1 MKSFSQYL
9 AEADFTKNPAVSPE
23 YLKSLSQRGD
33 QMVKDITAKHG
44 AQMGSLKQI
53 IDEVRFMQKGKERQ
67 LEKLAND
74 IILDKYG
81 YILGNTEL
89 DIRIPNVTDN
99 EMGKEMK
106 ATKMKKPEP
115 EEAPKLKIIGNETRI
130 NAIHKRKILN
140 TIAQGEA
147 INSKRMLAG
156 PMAEDGLTK
165 LFGEADAK
173 LMISSLLLI
182 TDICNARDWN
192 IPEEIAAK
200 MMETD
205 SALSGTSTIKW
216 DKQKPIE
223 KPKDWSPE
231 DDAESEEDGGET
243 DQAKKLVILGLDLAM
258 LFHEAVKAIIGLINQ
273 GGLAHLTEDDVRAV
287 FMNTDTVRDEAQDLK
302 RGALTA
308 ADLRE
313 FLNTFDEINKMQ
325 NGREYVW
332 GKMIDATVIPDKEF
346 LALMKDIWNSAP
358 IYNTEI
364 KYSDSDIESAKPAM
378 ARAQQVITKLI
389 VLIQKELSDWK
400 ESNRENYQDADYT
413 EPADMDNR
421 SSSNT
426 EIDLD
431 KPLTNSEIQDKID
444 LEFDKIN
451 RAASRGEAKDFTE
464 VDRLTKLLK

>member
-44 AQMGSLKQI
+44 AQMGSLMRAVN
-53 IDEVRFMQKGKERQ
+53 EVRRIQNGKERE
-67 LEKLAND
+67 LEKLATD
-74 IILDKYG
+74 IIIDEYG
-81 YILGNTEL
+81 SILGDTKL
-89 DIRIPNVTDN
+89 DIRIPEPK

-106 ATKMKKPEP
+106 DTKLKKPEP

-192 IPEEIAAK
+192 IPEEVAAK

-205 SALSGTSTIKW
+205 SALSGSSTIKW
-216 DKQKPIE
+216 DKPKPIE
-223 KPKDWSPE
+223 KPEDWSPG
-231 DDAESEEDGGET
+231 DDVESEQDGGEP
-243 DQAKKLVILGLDLAM
+243 DQATLVILGLDLAM

-273 GGLAHLTEDDVRAV
+273 GGLAHLSEDDVRAV
-287 FMNTDTVRDEAQDLK
+287 FMNTDTTRDEAQDLK

-308 ADLRE
+308 ADLRD
-313 FLNTFDEINKMQ
+313 FLNTFNQITEMQ

-346 LALMKDIWNSAP
+346 LVLMKDIWNSAP
-358 IYNTEI
+358 LYKTEI
-364 KYSDSDIESAKPAM
+364 KYSDSDTESAKPAM

-389 VLIQKELSDWK
+389 ALIQKELSDWE
-400 ESNRENYQDADYT
+400 ESNRENYQDSDYN
-413 EPADMDNR
+413 EPSDMDNNLP
-421 SSSNT
+421 SNT

-431 KPLTNSEIQDKID
+431 KPLTNREIQDKID
-444 LEFDKIN
+444 LALD
-451 RAASRGEAKDFTE
+451 AGDFTE
-464 VDRLTKLLK
+464 VDRLAKLLK

>member
-44 AQMGSLKQI
+44 AQMGSLMRAVN
-53 IDEVRFMQKGKERQ
+53 EVRRIQNGKERE
-67 LEKLAND
+67 LEKLATD
-74 IILDKYG
+74 IILDEYG
-81 YILGNTEL
+81 SILGDTKL
-89 DIRIPNVTDN
+89 DIRIPEPK

-106 ATKMKKPEP
+106 ATKMKMPEP

-156 PMAEDGLTK
+156 PMATDGLTE

-173 LMISSLLLI
+173 QMISSLLLI

-192 IPEEIAAK
+192 IPEEVAAR

-205 SALSGTSTIKW
+205 SALSGSSTIKW
-216 DKQKPIE
+216 DKPKPIE
-223 KPKDWSPE
+223 KPEDWSP
-231 DDAESEEDGGET
+231 DDDKESEEDGEET
-243 DQAKKLVILGLDLAM
+243 DQATLVILGLDLAM

-273 GGLAHLTEDDVRAV
+273 GGLAHLSEDDVRAV

-308 ADLRE
+308 ADLRD
-313 FLNTFDEINKMQ
+313 FLNTFNQITEMQ

-332 GKMIDATVIPDKEF
+332 GKMIDATVIPDKDF
-346 LALMKDIWNSAP
+346 LVLMKDIFNSAP
-358 IYNTEI
+358 LYKTEI
-364 KYSDSDIESAKPAM
+364 KYSDADTESAKPAM
-378 ARAQQVITKLI
+378 ARAQQVITRLI
-389 VLIQKELSDWK
+389 ALIQKELSDWE
-400 ESNRENYQDADYT
+400 ESNKENYQDSDYN
-413 EPADMDNR
+413 EPADMGNN
-421 SSSNT
+421 SPSNT
-426 EIDLD
+426 EINLD
-431 KPLTNSEIQDKID
+431 KPLTTREIQDKID
-444 LEFDKIN
+444 LALD
-451 RAASRGEAKDFTE
+451 AGDFTE
-464 VDRLTKLLK
+464 VDRLAKLLK

>member
-44 AQMGSLKQI
+44 AQMGSLMRAVN
-53 IDEVRFMQKGKERQ
+53 EVRRIQNGKERE
-67 LEKLAND
+67 LEKLATD
-74 IILDKYG
+74 IILDEYG
-81 YILGNTEL
+81 SILGDTKL
-89 DIRIPNVTDN
+89 DIRIPEPK

-106 ATKMKKPEP
+106 DTKLKKPEP

-192 IPEEIAAK
+192 IPEEVAAN

-205 SALSGTSTIKW
+205 SALSGSSTIKW
-216 DKQKPIE
+216 DKPKPIE
-223 KPKDWSPE
+223 KPEDWSPG
-231 DDAESEEDGGET
+231 DDVESEQDGGEP
-243 DQAKKLVILGLDLAM
+243 DQATLVILGLDLAM

-273 GGLAHLTEDDVRAV
+273 GGLAHLSEDDVRAV
-287 FMNTDTVRDEAQDLK
+287 FMNTDTTRDEAQDLK

-308 ADLRE
+308 ADLRD
-313 FLNTFDEINKMQ
+313 FLNTFNQITEMQ

-346 LALMKDIWNSAP
+346 LVLMKDIWNSAP
-358 IYNTEI
+358 LYKTEI
-364 KYSDSDIESAKPAM
+364 KYSDSDTESAKPAM

-389 VLIQKELSDWK
+389 ALIQKELSDWE
-400 ESNRENYQDADYT
+400 ESNRENYQDSDYN
-413 EPADMDNR
+413 EPSDMDNNLP
-421 SSSNT
+421 SNT

-431 KPLTNSEIQDKID
+431 KPLTNREIQDKID
-444 LEFDKIN
+444 LALD
-451 RAASRGEAKDFTE
+451 AGDFTE
-464 VDRLTKLLK
+464 VDRLAKLLK

>member
-44 AQMGSLKQI
+44 AQMGSLMRAVN
-53 IDEVRFMQKGKERQ
+53 EVRRIQNGKERE
-67 LEKLAND
+67 LEKLATD
-74 IILDKYG
+74 IIIDEYG
-81 YILGNTEL
+81 YILGNTKL
-89 DIRIPNVTDN
+89 DIRIPDPT

-156 PMAEDGLTK
+156 PMATDGLVK
-165 LFGEADAK
+165 LFGEADANQ
-173 LMISSLLLI
+173 MISSLLLI

-192 IPEEIAAK
+192 IPEEVAAR

-205 SALSGTSTIKW
+205 SALSGSSTIKW
-216 DKQKPIE
+216 DKPKPIE
-223 KPKDWSPE
+223 KPEDWSP
-231 DDAESEEDGGET
+231 DDDKESEEDGEET
-243 DQAKKLVILGLDLAM
+243 DQATLVILGLDLAM

-273 GGLAHLTEDDVRAV
+273 GGLAHLSEDDVRAV

-308 ADLRE
+308 ADLRD
-313 FLNTFDEINKMQ
+313 FLNTFNQITEMQ

-332 GKMIDATVIPDKEF
+332 GKMIDATVIPDKDF
-346 LALMKDIWNSAP
+346 LVLMKDIWNSSP
-358 IYNTEI
+358 LYKTEI
-364 KYSDSDIESAKPAM
+364 KYSDADTASAKPAM

-389 VLIQKELSDWK
+389 ALIQKELSDWE
-400 ESNRENYQDADYT
+400 ESNKENYQEADYN
-413 EPADMDNR
+413 EPADMDNN
-421 SSSNT
+421 SPSNT
-426 EIDLD
+426 EINLD
-431 KPLTNSEIQDKID
+431 KPLTTREIQDKID
-444 LEFDKIN
+444 LALD
-451 RAASRGEAKDFTE
+451 AGDFTE
-464 VDRLTKLLK
+464 VDRLAKLLK

>member
-44 AQMGSLKQI
+44 AQMGSLMRAVN
-53 IDEVRFMQKGKERQ
+53 EVRRIQNGKERE
-67 LEKLAND
+67 LEKLATD
-74 IILDKYG
+74 IIVDEYG
-81 YILGNTEL
+81 SILGDTKL
-89 DIRIPNVTDN
+89 DIRIPEPK

-106 ATKMKKPEP
+106 DTKLKKPEP

-192 IPEEIAAK
+192 IPEEVAAK

-205 SALSGTSTIKW
+205 SALSGSSTIKW
-216 DKQKPIE
+216 DKPKPIE
-223 KPKDWSPE
+223 KPEDWSPG
-231 DDAESEEDGGET
+231 DDVESEQDGGEP
-243 DQAKKLVILGLDLAM
+243 DQATLVILGLDLAM

-273 GGLAHLTEDDVRAV
+273 GGLAHLSEDDVRAV
-287 FMNTDTVRDEAQDLK
+287 FMNTDTTRDEAQDLK

-308 ADLRE
+308 ADLRD
-313 FLNTFDEINKMQ
+313 FLNTFNQITEMQ

-346 LALMKDIWNSAP
+346 LVLMKDIFNSAP
-358 IYNTEI
+358 LYKTEI
-364 KYSDSDIESAKPAM
+364 KYSDADTESAKPAM

-389 VLIQKELSDWK
+389 ALIQKELSDWE
-400 ESNRENYQDADYT
+400 ESNSENYQDSDYN
-413 EPADMDNR
+413 EPSDMDNNFP
-421 SSSNT
+421 SNT

-431 KPLTNSEIQDKID
+431 KPLTDREIQDKID
-444 LEFDKIN
+444 LALD
-451 RAASRGEAKDFTE
+451 AGDFTE
-464 VDRLTKLLK
+464 VDRLAKLLK

>member
-44 AQMGSLKQI
+44 AQMGSLMRAVN
-53 IDEVRFMQKGKERQ
+53 EVRRIQNGKERE
-67 LEKLAND
+67 LEKLATD
-74 IILDKYG
+74 IIIDEYG
-81 YILGNTEL
+81 SILGDTKL
-89 DIRIPNVTDN
+89 DIRIPEPK

-106 ATKMKKPEP
+106 ATKMKMPELG
-115 EEAPKLKIIGNETRI
+115 EAPKLKIIGNETRI

-156 PMAEDGLTK
+156 PMATDGLTE
-165 LFGEADAK
+165 LFGEADANQ
-173 LMISSLLLI
+173 MISSLLLI

-192 IPEEIAAK
+192 IPEEVAAR

-205 SALSGTSTIKW
+205 SALSGSSTIKW
-216 DKQKPIE
+216 DKPKPIE
-223 KPKDWSPE
+223 KPEDWSP
-231 DDAESEEDGGET
+231 DDDKESEEDGEET
-243 DQAKKLVILGLDLAM
+243 DQATLIILGLDLAM

-273 GGLAHLTEDDVRAV
+273 GGLAHLSEDDVRAV

-308 ADLRE
+308 ADLRD
-313 FLNTFDEINKMQ
+313 FLNTFNQITKIQ

-332 GKMIDATVIPDKEF
+332 GKMIDATVIPDKDF
-346 LALMKDIWNSAP
+346 LVLMKDIFNSAP
-358 IYNTEI
+358 LYKTEI
-364 KYSDSDIESAKPAM
+364 KYSDADTESAKPAM

-389 VLIQKELSDWK
+389 ALIQKELSDWE
-400 ESNRENYQDADYT
+400 ESNRENYQEADYN
-413 EPADMDNR
+413 EPADMGNN
-421 SSSNT
+421 SPSNT
-426 EIDLD
+426 EINLD
-431 KPLTNSEIQDKID
+431 KPLTTREIQAKID
-444 LEFDKIN
+444 LALD
-451 RAASRGEAKDFTE
+451 AGDFTE
-464 VDRLTKLLK
+464 VDRLAKLLK

>member
-44 AQMGSLKQI
+44 AQMGSLMRAVN
-53 IDEVRFMQKGKERQ
+53 EVRRIQNGKERE
-67 LEKLAND
+67 LEKLATD
-74 IILDKYG
+74 IIIDEYG
-81 YILGNTEL
+81 SILGDTKL
-89 DIRIPNVTDN
+89 DIRIPEPK

-106 ATKMKKPEP
+106 ATKMKMPELG
-115 EEAPKLKIIGNETRI
+115 EAPKLKIIGNETRI

-156 PMAEDGLTK
+156 PMATDGLTE
-165 LFGEADAK
+165 LFGEADANQ
-173 LMISSLLLI
+173 MISSLLLI

-192 IPEEIAAK
+192 IPEEVAAR

-205 SALSGTSTIKW
+205 SALSGSSTIKW
-216 DKQKPIE
+216 DKPKPIE
-223 KPKDWSPE
+223 KPEDWSP
-231 DDAESEEDGGET
+231 DDDKESEEDGEET
-243 DQAKKLVILGLDLAM
+243 DQATLIILGLDLAM

-273 GGLAHLTEDDVRAV
+273 GGLAHLSEDDVRAV

-308 ADLRE
+308 ADLRD
-313 FLNTFDEINKMQ
+313 FLNTFNQITKMQ

-332 GKMIDATVIPDKEF
+332 GKMIDATVIPDKDF
-346 LALMKDIWNSAP
+346 LVLMKDIFNSAP
-358 IYNTEI
+358 LYKTEI
-364 KYSDSDIESAKPAM
+364 KYSDADTESAKPAM

-389 VLIQKELSDWK
+389 ALIQKELSDWE
-400 ESNRENYQDADYT
+400 ESNRENYQEADYN
-413 EPADMDNR
+413 EPADMGNN
-421 SSSNT
+421 SPSNT
-426 EIDLD
+426 EINLD
-431 KPLTNSEIQDKID
+431 KPLTTREIQAKID
-444 LEFDKIN
+444 LALD
-451 RAASRGEAKDFTE
+451 AGDFTE
-464 VDRLTKLLK
+464 VDRLAKLLK

>member
-44 AQMGSLKQI
+44 AQMGSLMRAVN
-53 IDEVRFMQKGKERQ
+53 EVRRIQNGKERE
-67 LEKLAND
+67 LEKLATD
-74 IILDKYG
+74 IILDEYG
-81 YILGNTEL
+81 SILGDTKL
-89 DIRIPNVTDN
+89 DIRIPEPK

-106 ATKMKKPEP
+106 DTKLKKPEP

-130 NAIHKRKILN
+130 NAIHKRKIQN

-205 SALSGTSTIKW
+205 SALSGSSTIKW
-216 DKQKPIE
+216 DKPKPID
-223 KPKDWSPE
+223 KPEDWSPG
-231 DDAESEEDGGET
+231 DDVESEQDGGEP
-243 DQAKKLVILGLDLAM
+243 DQATLVILGLDLAM

-273 GGLAHLTEDDVRAV
+273 GGLAHLSEDDVRAV
-287 FMNTDTVRDEAQDLK
+287 LMNTDTTRDEAQDLK

-308 ADLRE
+308 ADLRD
-313 FLNTFDEINKMQ
+313 FLNTFNQITEMQ

-346 LALMKDIWNSAP
+346 LALMKDIFNSAP
-358 IYNTEI
+358 LYKTEI

-389 VLIQKELSDWK
+389 ALIQKELSDWK
-400 ESNRENYQDADYT
+400 ESNRENYQGSDYT

-421 SSSNT
+421 SPSNT

>member
-44 AQMGSLKQI
+44 AQMGSLMRAVN
-53 IDEVRFMQKGKERQ
+53 EVRRIQNGKERE
-67 LEKLAND
+67 LEKLATD
-74 IILDKYG
+74 IITDEYG
-81 YILGNTEL
+81 SILGDTKL
-89 DIRIPNVTDN
+89 DIRIPEPK

-106 ATKMKKPEP
+106 ATKLKKPEP

-156 PMAEDGLTK
+156 SMAKDGLTE
-165 LFGEADAK
+165 LFGEANAK
-173 LMISSLLLI
+173 LMISNLLLI
-182 TDICNARDWN
+182 TDFFNARDWN

-216 DKQKPIE
+216 DKPKPIE
-223 KPKDWSPE
+223 KPEDWSPG

-243 DQAKKLVILGLDLAM
+243 DQATLVILGLDLAM

-273 GGLAHLTEDDVRAV
+273 GGLAHLSEDDVRAV

-364 KYSDSDIESAKPAM
+364 KYSDSDSESAKPAM

-389 VLIQKELSDWK
+389 ALIQKELSDWE
-400 ESNRENYQDADYT
+400 ESNRENYQGSDYT

>member
-44 AQMGSLKQI
+44 AQMGSLMRAVN
-53 IDEVRFMQKGKERQ
+53 EVRRIQNGKERE
-67 LEKLAND
+67 LEKLATD
-74 IILDKYG
+74 IIIDEYG
-81 YILGNTEL
+81 YILGNTKL
-89 DIRIPNVTDN
+89 DIRIPEPT

-106 ATKMKKPEP
+106 ATKMKKPKP
-115 EEAPKLKIIGNETRI
+115 EEAPNLKIIGNETRI

-156 PMAEDGLTK
+156 PMATDGLTE
-165 LFGEADAK
+165 LFGEADANQ
-173 LMISSLLLI
+173 MISSLLLI

-192 IPEEIAAK
+192 IPEEVAAR

-205 SALSGTSTIKW
+205 SALSGSSTIKW
-216 DKQKPIE
+216 DKPKPIE
-223 KPKDWSPE
+223 KPEDWSP
-231 DDAESEEDGGET
+231 DDDKESEEDGEET
-243 DQAKKLVILGLDLAM
+243 DQATLVILGLDLAM

-273 GGLAHLTEDDVRAV
+273 GGLAHLSEDDVRAV

-308 ADLRE
+308 ADLRD
-313 FLNTFDEINKMQ
+313 FLNTFNEITEMQ

-332 GKMIDATVIPDKEF
+332 GKMIDATVIPDKDF
-346 LALMKDIWNSAP
+346 LVLMKDIFNSAP
-358 IYNTEI
+358 LYKTEI
-364 KYSDSDIESAKPAM
+364 KYSDADTASAKPAM

-389 VLIQKELSDWK
+389 ALIQKELSDWE
-400 ESNRENYQDADYT
+400 ESNKENYQEADYN
-413 EPADMDNR
+413 EPADMGNN
-421 SSSNT
+421 SPSNT
-426 EIDLD
+426 EINLD
-431 KPLTNSEIQDKID
+431 KPLTTREIQDKID
-444 LEFDKIN
+444 LALD
-451 RAASRGEAKDFTE
+451 AGDFTE
-464 VDRLTKLLK
+464 VDRLAKLLK

>member
-44 AQMGSLKQI
+44 AQMGSLMRAVN
-53 IDEVRFMQKGKERQ
+53 EVRRIQNGKERE
-67 LEKLAND
+67 LEKLATD
-74 IILDKYG
+74 IIIDQYG
-81 YILGNTEL
+81 SILGDTKL
-89 DIRIPNVTDN
+89 DIRIPEPK

-106 ATKMKKPEP
+106 DTKLKKPEP

-165 LFGEADAK
+165 LLGEADAK

-192 IPEEIAAK
+192 IPEEIAAQ

-205 SALSGTSTIKW
+205 SALSGSSTIKW
-216 DKQKPIE
+216 DKPKPID
-223 KPKDWSPE
+223 KPEDWSPG
-231 DDAESEEDGGET
+231 DDVESEQDGGEP
-243 DQAKKLVILGLDLAM
+243 DQATLVILGLDLAM

-273 GGLAHLTEDDVRAV
+273 GGLAHLSEDDVRAV
-287 FMNTDTVRDEAQDLK
+287 LMNTDTTRDEAQDLK

-308 ADLRE
+308 ADLRD
-313 FLNTFDEINKMQ
+313 FLNTFNQITEMQ

-346 LALMKDIWNSAP
+346 LVLMKDIFNSAP
-358 IYNTEI
+358 LYKTEI
-364 KYSDSDIESAKPAM
+364 KYSDSDTESAKPAM

-389 VLIQKELSDWK
+389 TLIQKELSDWE
-400 ESNRENYQDADYT
+400 ESNRENYQDADYN
-413 EPADMDNR
+413 EPADMDNN
-421 SSSNT
+421 SPSNT

>member
-44 AQMGSLKQI
+44 AQMGSLMRAVN
-53 IDEVRFMQKGKERQ
+53 EVRRIQNGKERE
-67 LEKLAND
+67 LEKLATD
-74 IILDKYG
+74 IIIDEYG
-81 YILGNTEL
+81 YILGNTKL
-89 DIRIPNVTDN
+89 DIRIPEPK

-106 ATKMKKPEP
+106 ATKMKMPEP

-156 PMAEDGLTK
+156 PMATDGLTE
-165 LFGEADAK
+165 LFGEADANQ
-173 LMISSLLLI
+173 MISSLLLI

-192 IPEEIAAK
+192 IPEEVAAR

-205 SALSGTSTIKW
+205 SALSGSSTIKW
-216 DKQKPIE
+216 DKPKPIE
-223 KPKDWSPE
+223 KPEDWSP
-231 DDAESEEDGGET
+231 DDDKESEEDGEET
-243 DQAKKLVILGLDLAM
+243 DQATLVILGLDLAM

-273 GGLAHLTEDDVRAV
+273 GGLAHLSEDDVRAV

-308 ADLRE
+308 ADLRD
-313 FLNTFDEINKMQ
+313 FLNTFNEITEMQ

-332 GKMIDATVIPDKEF
+332 GKMIDATVITDKDF
-346 LALMKDIWNSAP
+346 LVLMKDIFNSAP
-358 IYNTEI
+358 LYKTEI
-364 KYSDSDIESAKPAM
+364 KYSDADTESAKPAM
-378 ARAQQVITKLI
+378 ARAQQVITRLI
-389 VLIQKELSDWK
+389 ALIQKELSDWE
-400 ESNRENYQDADYT
+400 ESNKENYQEADYN
-413 EPADMDNR
+413 EPADMGNN
-421 SSSNT
+421 SPSNT
-426 EIDLD
+426 EINLD
-431 KPLTNSEIQDKID
+431 KPLTTREIQDKID
-444 LEFDKIN
+444 LALD
-451 RAASRGEAKDFTE
+451 AGDFTE
-464 VDRLTKLLK
+464 VDRLAKLLK

>member
-44 AQMGSLKQI
+44 AQMGSLMRAVN
-53 IDEVRFMQKGKERQ
+53 EVRRIQNGKERE
-67 LEKLAND
+67 LEKLATD
-74 IILDKYG
+74 IILDEYG
-81 YILGNTEL
+81 SILGDTKL
-89 DIRIPNVTDN
+89 DIRIPEPK

-106 ATKMKKPEP
+106 ATKMKMPEP

-156 PMAEDGLTK
+156 PMATDGLTE

-173 LMISSLLLI
+173 QMISSLLLI

-192 IPEEIAAK
+192 IPEEVAAR

-205 SALSGTSTIKW
+205 SALSGSSTIKW
-216 DKQKPIE
+216 DKPKPIE
-223 KPKDWSPE
+223 KPEDWSP
-231 DDAESEEDGGET
+231 DDDKESEEDGEET
-243 DQAKKLVILGLDLAM
+243 DQATLVILGLDLAM

-273 GGLAHLTEDDVRAV
+273 GGLAHLSEDDVRAV

-308 ADLRE
+308 ADLRD
-313 FLNTFDEINKMQ
+313 FLNTFNEITEMQ

-332 GKMIDATVIPDKEF
+332 GKMIDATVIPDKDF
-346 LALMKDIWNSAP
+346 LVLMKDIFNSAP
-358 IYNTEI
+358 LYKTEI
-364 KYSDSDIESAKPAM
+364 KYSDADTASAKPAM
-378 ARAQQVITKLI
+378 ARAQQVITRLI
-389 VLIQKELSDWK
+389 ALIQKELSDWE
-400 ESNRENYQDADYT
+400 ESNGENYQEADYN
-413 EPADMDNR
+413 EPADMDNN
-421 SSSNT
+421 SPSNT
-426 EIDLD
+426 EINLD
-431 KPLTNSEIQDKID
+431 KPLTTREIQDKID
-444 LEFDKIN
+444 LALD
-451 RAASRGEAKDFTE
+451 AGDFTE
-464 VDRLTKLLK
+464 VDRLAKLLK

>member
-44 AQMGSLKQI
+44 AQMGSLMRAVN
-53 IDEVRFMQKGKERQ
+53 EVRRIQNGKERE
-67 LEKLAND
+67 LEKLATD
-74 IILDKYG
+74 IILDEYG
-81 YILGNTEL
+81 SILGDTKL
-89 DIRIPNVTDN
+89 DIRIPEPK

-106 ATKMKKPEP
+106 ATKMKMPEP
-115 EEAPKLKIIGNETRI
+115 EEAKLKIIGNETRI

-192 IPEEIAAK
+192 IPEEVAAR

-205 SALSGTSTIKW
+205 SSLSGSSTIKW
-216 DKQKPIE
+216 DKPKPIE
-223 KPKDWSPE
+223 KPEDWSP
-231 DDAESEEDGGET
+231 DNDKESEEDGEET
-243 DQAKKLVILGLDLAM
+243 DQATLVILGRDLAM

-273 GGLAHLTEDDVRAV
+273 GGLAHLSEDDVRAV

-308 ADLRE
+308 ADLRD
-313 FLNTFDEINKMQ
+313 FLNTFNQITEMQ

-346 LALMKDIWNSAP
+346 LALMKDIFNSAP
-358 IYNTEI
+358 LYKTEI
-364 KYSDSDIESAKPAM
+364 KYSDADTESAKPAM

-389 VLIQKELSDWK
+389 ALIQKELSDWE
-400 ESNRENYQDADYT
+400 ESNRENYQDSDYN
-413 EPADMDNR
+413 EPADMDNNFP
-421 SSSNT
+421 SNT

-431 KPLTNSEIQDKID
+431 KPLTNREIQDKID
-444 LEFDKIN
+444 LALD
-451 RAASRGEAKDFTE
+451 AGDFTE
-464 VDRLTKLLK
+464 VDRLAKLLK

>member
-44 AQMGSLKQI
+44 AQMGSLMRAVN
-53 IDEVRFMQKGKERQ
+53 EVRRIQNGKERE
-67 LEKLAND
+67 LEKLATD
-74 IILDKYG
+74 IILDEYG
-81 YILGNTEL
+81 YILGNTKL
-89 DIRIPNVTDN
+89 DIRIPEPK

-106 ATKMKKPEP
+106 DTKLKKPEP

-192 IPEEIAAK
+192 IPEEIAAQ

-205 SALSGTSTIKW
+205 SALSGSSTIKW
-216 DKQKPIE
+216 DKPKPIE
-223 KPKDWSPE
+223 KPEDWSP
-231 DDAESEEDGGET
+231 DDDKESEEDGEET
-243 DQAKKLVILGLDLAM
+243 NQATLVILGLDLAM

-273 GGLAHLTEDDVRAV
+273 GGLAHLSEDDIRAV
-287 FMNTDTVRDEAQDLK
+287 LMNTDTVRDEAQDLK

-364 KYSDSDIESAKPAM
+364 KYSDSDTESAKPAM

-389 VLIQKELSDWK
+389 ALIQKELSDWE

>member
-44 AQMGSLKQI
+44 AQMGSLMRAVN
-53 IDEVRFMQKGKERQ
+53 EVRRIQNGKERE
-67 LEKLAND
+67 LEKLATD
-74 IILDKYG
+74 IILDEYG
-81 YILGNTEL
+81 SILGDTKL
-89 DIRIPNVTDN
+89 DIRIPEPK

-106 ATKMKKPEP
+106 ATKMKMPEP

-156 PMAEDGLTK
+156 PMATDGLTE

-173 LMISSLLLI
+173 QMISSLLLI

-192 IPEEIAAK
+192 IPEEVAAR

-205 SALSGTSTIKW
+205 SALSGSSTIKW
-216 DKQKPIE
+216 DKPKPIE
-223 KPKDWSPE
+223 KPEDWSP
-231 DDAESEEDGGET
+231 DDDKESEEDGEET
-243 DQAKKLVILGLDLAM
+243 DQATLVILGLDLAM

-273 GGLAHLTEDDVRAV
+273 GGLAHLSEDDVRAV

-308 ADLRE
+308 ADLRD
-313 FLNTFDEINKMQ
+313 FLNTFNQITEMQ

-332 GKMIDATVIPDKEF
+332 GKMIDATVIPDKDF
-346 LALMKDIWNSAP
+346 LVLMKDIFNSAP
-358 IYNTEI
+358 LYKTEI
-364 KYSDSDIESAKPAM
+364 KYSDADTASAKPAM

-389 VLIQKELSDWK
+389 ALIQKELSDWE
-400 ESNRENYQDADYT
+400 ESNKENYQEADYN
-413 EPADMDNR
+413 EPADMGNN
-421 SSSNT
+421 SPSNT
-426 EIDLD
+426 EINLD
-431 KPLTNSEIQDKID
+431 KPLTTREIQDKID
-444 LEFDKIN
+444 LALD
-451 RAASRGEAKDFTE
+451 AGDFTE
-464 VDRLTKLLK
+464 VDRLAKLLK

>member
-44 AQMGSLKQI
+44 AQMGSLMRAVN
-53 IDEVRFMQKGKERQ
+53 EVRRIQNGKERE
-67 LEKLAND
+67 LEKLATD
-74 IILDKYG
+74 IIIDEYG
-81 YILGNTEL
+81 YILGNTKL
-89 DIRIPNVTDN
+89 DIRIPEPT

-156 PMAEDGLTK
+156 PMATDGLTE
-165 LFGEADAK
+165 LFGEADANQ
-173 LMISSLLLI
+173 MISSLLLI

-192 IPEEIAAK
+192 IPEEVAAR

-205 SALSGTSTIKW
+205 SALSGSSTIKW
-216 DKQKPIE
+216 DKPKPIE
-223 KPKDWSPE
+223 KPEDWSP
-231 DDAESEEDGGET
+231 DDDKESEEDEEET
-243 DQAKKLVILGLDLAM
+243 DQATLVILGLDLAM

-273 GGLAHLTEDDVRAV
+273 GGLAHLSEDDVRAV
-287 FMNTDTVRDEAQDLK
+287 LMNTDTVRDEAQDLK

-308 ADLRE
+308 ADLRD
-313 FLNTFDEINKMQ
+313 FLNTFNEITEMQ

-332 GKMIDATVIPDKEF
+332 GKMIDATVIPDKDF
-346 LALMKDIWNSAP
+346 LVLMKDIFNSAP
-358 IYNTEI
+358 LYKTEI
-364 KYSDSDIESAKPAM
+364 KYSDADTASAKPAM
-378 ARAQQVITKLI
+378 ARAQQVITRLI
-389 VLIQKELSDWK
+389 ALIQKELSDWE
-400 ESNRENYQDADYT
+400 ESNKENYQEADYN
-413 EPADMDNR
+413 EPADMGNN
-421 SSSNT
+421 SPSNT
-426 EIDLD
+426 EINLD
-431 KPLTNSEIQDKID
+431 KPLTTREIQDKID
-444 LEFDKIN
+444 LALD
-451 RAASRGEAKDFTE
+451 AGDFTE
-464 VDRLTKLLK
+464 VDRLAKLLK

>member
-44 AQMGSLKQI
+44 AQMGSLMRAVN
-53 IDEVRFMQKGKERQ
+53 EVRRIQNGKERE
-67 LEKLAND
+67 LEKLATD
-74 IILDKYG
+74 IIIDEYG
-81 YILGNTEL
+81 SILGDTKL
-89 DIRIPNVTDN
+89 DIRIPEPK

-106 ATKMKKPEP
+106 DTKLKKPEP

-192 IPEEIAAK
+192 IPEEIAAQ

-205 SALSGTSTIKW
+205 SALSGSSTIKW
-216 DKQKPIE
+216 DKPKPIE
-223 KPKDWSPE
+223 KPEDWSPE
-231 DDAESEEDGGET
+231 DDAESEEDGEET
-243 DQAKKLVILGLDLAM
+243 NQATLVILGLDLAM

-273 GGLAHLTEDDVRAV
+273 GGLAHLSEDDVRAV
-287 FMNTDTVRDEAQDLK
+287 FMNTDTTRDEAQDLK

-308 ADLRE
+308 ADLRD
-313 FLNTFDEINKMQ
+313 FLNTFNQITEMQ

-358 IYNTEI
+358 LYKTEI
-364 KYSDSDIESAKPAM
+364 KYSDSDTESAKPAM
-378 ARAQQVITKLI
+378 ARAQQVIAKLI
-389 VLIQKELSDWK
+389 ALIQKELSDWE
-400 ESNRENYQDADYT
+400 ESNRENYQDSDYT
-413 EPADMDNR
+413 EPADMDNNFP
-421 SSSNT
+421 SNT

-431 KPLTNSEIQDKID
+431 KPLTDREIQDKID
-444 LEFDKIN
+444 LALD
-451 RAASRGEAKDFTE
+451 AGDFTE
-464 VDRLTKLLK
+464 VDRLAKLLK

>member
-44 AQMGSLKQI
+44 AQMGSLMRAVN
-53 IDEVRFMQKGKERQ
+53 EVRRIQNGKERE
-67 LEKLAND
+67 LEKLATD
-74 IILDKYG
+74 IILDEYG
-81 YILGNTEL
+81 SILGDTKL
-89 DIRIPNVTDN
+89 DIRIPEPK

-106 ATKMKKPEP
+106 ATKLKKPEP

-205 SALSGTSTIKW
+205 SALSGSSTIKW
-216 DKQKPIE
+216 DKPKPIE
-223 KPKDWSPE
+223 KPEDWSPG
-231 DDAESEEDGGET
+231 DDVESEQDGGEP
-243 DQAKKLVILGLDLAM
+243 DQATLVILGLDLAM

-273 GGLAHLTEDDVRAV
+273 GGLAHLSEDDVRAV

-308 ADLRE
+308 ADLRD
-313 FLNTFDEINKMQ
+313 FLNTFNQITEMQ

-346 LALMKDIWNSAP
+346 LVLMKDIFNSAP
-358 IYNTEI
+358 LYKTEI
-364 KYSDSDIESAKPAM
+364 KYSEADTESAKPAM

-389 VLIQKELSDWK
+389 ALIQKELSDWE
-400 ESNRENYQDADYT
+400 ESNRENYQDADYN
-413 EPADMDNR
+413 EPADMDNN
-421 SSSNT
+421 SPSNT
-426 EIDLD
+426 EINLD
-431 KPLTNSEIQDKID
+431 KPLTTREIQDKID
-444 LEFDKIN
+444 LALD
-451 RAASRGEAKDFTE
+451 AGDFTE
-464 VDRLTKLLK
+464 VDRLAKLLK

>member
-1 MKSFSQYL
+1 
-9 AEADFTKNPAVSPE
+9 
-23 YLKSLSQRGD
+23 
-33 QMVKDITAKHG
+33 MVKDITAKHG
-44 AQMGSLKQI
+44 AQMGSLMRAVN
-53 IDEVRFMQKGKERQ
+53 EVRRIQNGKERE
-67 LEKLAND
+67 LEKLATD
-74 IILDKYG
+74 IIIDEYG
-81 YILGNTEL
+81 YILGNTKL
-89 DIRIPNVTDN
+89 DIRIPEPT

-106 ATKMKKPEP
+106 ATKMKIPEP

-156 PMAEDGLTK
+156 PMATDGLTE
-165 LFGEADAK
+165 LFGEADANQ
-173 LMISSLLLI
+173 MISSLLLI

-192 IPEEIAAK
+192 IPEEVAAR

-205 SALSGTSTIKW
+205 SALSGSSTIKW
-216 DKQKPIE
+216 DKPKPIE
-223 KPKDWSPE
+223 KPEDWSP
-231 DDAESEEDGGET
+231 DDDKESEEDGEET
-243 DQAKKLVILGLDLAM
+243 DQATLVILGLDLAM

-273 GGLAHLTEDDVRAV
+273 GGLAHLSEDDVRAV

-308 ADLRE
+308 ADLRD
-313 FLNTFDEINKMQ
+313 FLNTFNEITEMQ

-332 GKMIDATVIPDKEF
+332 GKMIDATIIPDKDF
-346 LALMKDIWNSAP
+346 LVLMKDIWNSSP
-358 IYNTEI
+358 LYKTEI
-364 KYSDSDIESAKPAM
+364 NYSDADTASAKPAM

-389 VLIQKELSDWK
+389 AIIKKELSDWE
-400 ESNRENYQDADYT
+400 ESNKENYQEANYT
-413 EPADMDNR
+413 EPASFN
-421 SSSNT
+421 NT

>member
-44 AQMGSLKQI
+44 AQMGSLMRAVN
-53 IDEVRFMQKGKERQ
+53 EVRRIQNGKERE

-74 IILDKYG
+74 IIIDEYG
-81 YILGNTEL
+81 YILGNTKL
-89 DIRIPNVTDN
+89 DIRIPEPK

-106 ATKMKKPEP
+106 ATKMKMPEP

-130 NAIHKRKILN
+130 NAIHKRKIQN

-156 PMAEDGLTK
+156 PMATDGLTE
-165 LFGEADAK
+165 LFGEADATI
-173 LMISSLLLI
+173 MISSLLLI

-192 IPEEIAAK
+192 IPEEVAAR

-216 DKQKPIE
+216 DKPKPIE
-223 KPKDWSPE
+223 KPKDWSP
-231 DDAESEEDGGET
+231 DDDKESEEDEEGKP
-243 DQAKKLVILGLDLAM
+243 DQATLVILGLDLAM

-273 GGLAHLTEDDVRAV
+273 GGLAHLSEDDVRAV
-287 FMNTDTVRDEAQDLK
+287 LMNTDTVRDEAQDLK

-308 ADLRE
+308 ADLRD
-313 FLNTFDEINKMQ
+313 FLNTFNEITEMQ

-332 GKMIDATVIPDKEF
+332 GKMIDATIIPDKDF
-346 LALMKDIWNSAP
+346 LVLMKDIWNSSP
-358 IYNTEI
+358 LYKTEI
-364 KYSDSDIESAKPAM
+364 KYSDADTASAKPAM

-389 VLIQKELSDWK
+389 AIIKKELSDWE
-400 ESNRENYQDADYT
+400 ESNGENYQEADYN
-413 EPADMDNR
+413 EPADMDNN
-421 SSSNT
+421 SPSNT
-426 EIDLD
+426 KIDLD

-451 RAASRGEAKDFTE
+451 RAASRGEDKDFTE

>member
-44 AQMGSLKQI
+44 AQMGSLMRAVN
-53 IDEVRFMQKGKERQ
+53 EVRRIQNGKERE
-67 LEKLAND
+67 LEKLATD
-74 IILDKYG
+74 IILDEYG
-81 YILGNTEL
+81 SILGDTKL
-89 DIRIPNVTDN
+89 DIRIPEPK

-106 ATKMKKPEP
+106 ATKMKMPEP

-156 PMAEDGLTK
+156 PMATDGLTE
-165 LFGEADAK
+165 LFGEADANQ
-173 LMISSLLLI
+173 MISSLLLI

-192 IPEEIAAK
+192 IPEEVAAR

-205 SALSGTSTIKW
+205 SALSGSSTIKW
-216 DKQKPIE
+216 DKPKPIE
-223 KPKDWSPE
+223 KPEDWSP
-231 DDAESEEDGGET
+231 DDDKESEEDGEET
-243 DQAKKLVILGLDLAM
+243 DQATLVILGLDLAM

-273 GGLAHLTEDDVRAV
+273 GGLAHLSEDDVRAV

-308 ADLRE
+308 ADLRD
-313 FLNTFDEINKMQ
+313 FLNTFNEITEMQ

-332 GKMIDATVIPDKEF
+332 GKMIDATVITDKDF
-346 LALMKDIWNSAP
+346 LVLMKDIFNSAP
-358 IYNTEI
+358 LYKTEI
-364 KYSDSDIESAKPAM
+364 KYSDADTASAKPAM
-378 ARAQQVITKLI
+378 ARAQQVITRLI
-389 VLIQKELSDWK
+389 ALIQKELSDWE
-400 ESNRENYQDADYT
+400 ESNKENYQEADYN
-413 EPADMDNR
+413 EPADMGNN
-421 SSSNT
+421 SPSNT
-426 EIDLD
+426 EINLD
-431 KPLTNSEIQDKID
+431 KPLTTREIQDKID
-444 LEFDKIN
+444 LALD
-451 RAASRGEAKDFTE
+451 AGDFTE
-464 VDRLTKLLK
+464 VDRLAKLLK

>member
-44 AQMGSLKQI
+44 AQMGSLMRAVN
-53 IDEVRFMQKGKERQ
+53 EVRRIQNGKERE
-67 LEKLAND
+67 LEKLATD
-74 IILDKYG
+74 IIIDEYG
-81 YILGNTEL
+81 SILGDTKL
-89 DIRIPNVTDN
+89 DIRIPEPK

-106 ATKMKKPEP
+106 DTKLKKPEP

-156 PMAEDGLTK
+156 PMAEDGLIK

-192 IPEEIAAK
+192 IPEEVAAK

-205 SALSGTSTIKW
+205 SALSGSSTIKW
-216 DKQKPIE
+216 DKPKPIE
-223 KPKDWSPE
+223 KPEDWSPG
-231 DDAESEEDGGET
+231 DDVESEQDEGEP
-243 DQAKKLVILGLDLAM
+243 DQATLVILGLDLAM

-273 GGLAHLTEDDVRAV
+273 GGLAHLSEDDVRAV
-287 FMNTDTVRDEAQDLK
+287 FMNTDTTRDEAQDLK

-308 ADLRE
+308 ADLRD
-313 FLNTFDEINKMQ
+313 FLNTFNQITEMQ

-346 LALMKDIWNSAP
+346 LVLKIG
-358 IYNTEI
+358 
-364 KYSDSDIESAKPAM
+364 
-378 ARAQQVITKLI
+378 RAHV
-389 VLIQKELSDWK
+389 
-400 ESNRENYQDADYT
+400 
-413 EPADMDNR
+413 
-421 SSSNT
+421 
-426 EIDLD
+426 
-431 KPLTNSEIQDKID
+431 
-444 LEFDKIN
+444 
-451 RAASRGEAKDFTE
+451 
-464 VDRLTKLLK
+464 

>member
-44 AQMGSLKQI
+44 AQMGSLMRAVN
-53 IDEVRFMQKGKERQ
+53 EVRRIQNGKERE
-67 LEKLAND
+67 LEKLATD
-74 IILDKYG
+74 IILDEYG
-81 YILGNTEL
+81 SILGDTKL
-89 DIRIPNVTDN
+89 DIRIPEPK

-106 ATKMKKPEP
+106 ATKMKMPEP

-156 PMAEDGLTK
+156 PMATDGLTE
-165 LFGEADAK
+165 LFGEADANQ
-173 LMISSLLLI
+173 MISSLLLI

-192 IPEEIAAK
+192 IPEEVAAR

-205 SALSGTSTIKW
+205 SALSGSSTIKW
-216 DKQKPIE
+216 DKPKPIE
-223 KPKDWSPE
+223 KPEDWSP
-231 DDAESEEDGGET
+231 DDDKESEEDGEET
-243 DQAKKLVILGLDLAM
+243 DQATLVILGLDLAM

-273 GGLAHLTEDDVRAV
+273 GGLAHLSEDDVRAV

-308 ADLRE
+308 ADLRD
-313 FLNTFDEINKMQ
+313 FLNTFNEITEMQ

-332 GKMIDATVIPDKEF
+332 GKMIDATVITDKDF
-346 LALMKDIWNSAP
+346 LVLMKDIFNSAP
-358 IYNTEI
+358 LYKTEI
-364 KYSDSDIESAKPAM
+364 KYSDADTASAKPAM

-389 VLIQKELSDWK
+389 ALIQKELSDWE
-400 ESNRENYQDADYT
+400 ESNKENYQEADYN
-413 EPADMDNR
+413 EPADMDNN
-421 SSSNT
+421 SPSNT
-426 EIDLD
+426 EINLD
-431 KPLTNSEIQDKID
+431 KPLTTREIQDKID
-444 LEFDKIN
+444 LALD
-451 RAASRGEAKDFTE
+451 AGDFTE
-464 VDRLTKLLK
+464 VDRLAKLLK

>member
-44 AQMGSLKQI
+44 AQMGSLMRAVN
-53 IDEVRFMQKGKERQ
+53 EVRRIQNGKERE
-67 LEKLAND
+67 LEKLATD
-74 IILDKYG
+74 IILDEYG
-81 YILGNTEL
+81 SILGDTKL
-89 DIRIPNVTDN
+89 DIRIPEPK

-106 ATKMKKPEP
+106 ATKMKMPEP

-192 IPEEIAAK
+192 IPEEIAAR

-205 SALSGTSTIKW
+205 SALSGSSTIKW
-216 DKQKPIE
+216 DKPKPIE
-223 KPKDWSPE
+223 KPEDWSPE
-231 DDAESEEDGGET
+231 DDAESEEDGEET
-243 DQAKKLVILGLDLAM
+243 NQATLVILGLDLAM
-258 LFHEAVKAIIGLINQ
+258 LFHEAVKAIRGLINQ
-273 GGLAHLTEDDVRAV
+273 GGLAHLSEDDIRAV
-287 FMNTDTVRDEAQDLK
+287 LMNTDTVRDEAQDIK

-313 FLNTFDEINKMQ
+313 FLNTFNQITEMQ

-346 LALMKDIWNSAP
+346 LALMKDIFNSAP

-364 KYSDSDIESAKPAM
+364 KYSDSDTESAKPAM

-389 VLIQKELSDWK
+389 ALIQKELSDWE
-400 ESNRENYQDADYT
+400 ESNRENYQDSDYT

-421 SSSNT
+421 SPSNT

>member
-44 AQMGSLKQI
+44 AQMGSLMRAVN
-53 IDEVRFMQKGKERQ
+53 EVRRIQNGKERE
-67 LEKLAND
+67 LEKLATD
-74 IILDKYG
+74 IIIDEYG
-81 YILGNTEL
+81 YILGNTKL
-89 DIRIPNVTDN
+89 DIRIPEPT

-156 PMAEDGLTK
+156 PMAEDGLTE

-173 LMISSLLLI
+173 IMISSLLLI

-192 IPEEIAAK
+192 IPEEVAAR

-205 SALSGTSTIKW
+205 SALSGSSTIKW
-216 DKQKPIE
+216 DKPKPIE
-223 KPKDWSPE
+223 KPEDWSP
-231 DDAESEEDGGET
+231 DDDKESEEDGEET
-243 DQAKKLVILGLDLAM
+243 DQATLVILGLDLAM

-273 GGLAHLTEDDVRAV
+273 GGLAHLSEDDVRAV
-287 FMNTDTVRDEAQDLK
+287 LMNTDTVRDEAQDFK

-308 ADLRE
+308 ADLRD
-313 FLNTFDEINKMQ
+313 FLNTFNEITEMQ

-332 GKMIDATVIPDKEF
+332 GKMIDATIIPDKDF
-346 LALMKDIWNSAP
+346 LVLMKDIWNSSP
-358 IYNTEI
+358 LYKTEI
-364 KYSDSDIESAKPAM
+364 KYSDADTASAKPAM
-378 ARAQQVITKLI
+378 ARAQQVITRLI
-389 VLIQKELSDWK
+389 ALIQKELSDWE
-400 ESNRENYQDADYT
+400 ESNKENYQEADYN
-413 EPADMDNR
+413 EPADMDNN
-421 SSSNT
+421 SPSNT
-426 EIDLD
+426 EINLD
-431 KPLTNSEIQDKID
+431 KPLTTREIQDKID
-444 LEFDKIN
+444 LALD
-451 RAASRGEAKDFTE
+451 AGDFTE
-464 VDRLTKLLK
+464 VDRLAKLLK

>member
-44 AQMGSLKQI
+44 AQMGSLMRAVN
-53 IDEVRFMQKGKERQ
+53 EVRRIQNGKERE
-67 LEKLAND
+67 LEKLATD
-74 IILDKYG
+74 IIIDEYG
-81 YILGNTEL
+81 YILGNTKL
-89 DIRIPNVTDN
+89 DIRIPEPT

-130 NAIHKRKILN
+130 NAIHKRKIQN

-156 PMAEDGLTK
+156 PMAEDGLTE

-173 LMISSLLLI
+173 IMISSLLLI

-192 IPEEIAAK
+192 IPEEVAAR

-205 SALSGTSTIKW
+205 SALSGSSTIKW
-216 DKQKPIE
+216 DKPKPIE
-223 KPKDWSPE
+223 KPEDWSP
-231 DDAESEEDGGET
+231 DDDKESEEDGEET
-243 DQAKKLVILGLDLAM
+243 DQATLVILGLDLAM

-273 GGLAHLTEDDVRAV
+273 GGLAHLSEDDVRAV

-308 ADLRE
+308 ADLRD
-313 FLNTFDEINKMQ
+313 FLNTFNEITEMQ

-332 GKMIDATVIPDKEF
+332 GKMIDATIIPDKDF
-346 LALMKDIWNSAP
+346 LVLMKDIWNSSP
-358 IYNTEI
+358 LYKTEI
-364 KYSDSDIESAKPAM
+364 KYSDADTASAKPAM

-389 VLIQKELSDWK
+389 AIIQKELSDWE
-400 ESNRENYQDADYT
+400 ESNGENYQEADYN
-413 EPADMDNR
+413 EPADMDNN
-421 SSSNT
+421 SPSNT
-426 EIDLD
+426 EINLD
-431 KPLTNSEIQDKID
+431 KPLTTREIQDKID
-444 LEFDKIN
+444 LALD
-451 RAASRGEAKDFTE
+451 AGDFTE
-464 VDRLTKLLK
+464 VDRLAKLLK

>member
-44 AQMGSLKQI
+44 AQMGSLMRAVN
-53 IDEVRFMQKGKERQ
+53 EVRRIQNGKERE
-67 LEKLAND
+67 LEKLATD
-74 IILDKYG
+74 IIIDEYG
-81 YILGNTEL
+81 SILGDTKL
-89 DIRIPNVTDN
+89 DIRIPEPK

-106 ATKMKKPEP
+106 DTKLKKPEP

-130 NAIHKRKILN
+130 NAIHKRKIQN

-205 SALSGTSTIKW
+205 SALSGSSTIKW
-216 DKQKPIE
+216 DKPKPID
-223 KPKDWSPE
+223 KPEDWSPG
-231 DDAESEEDGGET
+231 DDVESEQDGGEP
-243 DQAKKLVILGLDLAM
+243 DQATLVILGLDLAM

-273 GGLAHLTEDDVRAV
+273 GGLAHLSEDDVRAV
-287 FMNTDTVRDEAQDLK
+287 LMNTDTTRDEAQDLK

-308 ADLRE
+308 ADLRD
-313 FLNTFDEINKMQ
+313 FLNTFNQITEMQ

-346 LALMKDIWNSAP
+346 LVLMKDIFNSAP
-358 IYNTEI
+358 LYKTEI
-364 KYSDSDIESAKPAM
+364 KYSDSDTESAKPAM

-389 VLIQKELSDWK
+389 TLIQKELSDWE
-400 ESNRENYQDADYT
+400 ESNRENYQDSDYT

-421 SSSNT
+421 SPSNT

>member
-44 AQMGSLKQI
+44 AQMGSLMRAVN
-53 IDEVRFMQKGKERQ
+53 EVRRIQNGKERE
-67 LEKLAND
+67 LEKLATD
-74 IILDKYG
+74 IILDEYG
-81 YILGNTEL
+81 SILGDTKL
-89 DIRIPNVTDN
+89 DIRIPEPK

-106 ATKMKKPEP
+106 ATKMKMPEP

-156 PMAEDGLTK
+156 PMATDGLTE
-165 LFGEADAK
+165 LFGEADANQ
-173 LMISSLLLI
+173 MISSLLLI

-192 IPEEIAAK
+192 IPEEVAAR

-205 SALSGTSTIKW
+205 SALSGSSTIKW
-216 DKQKPIE
+216 DKPKPIE
-223 KPKDWSPE
+223 KPEDWSP
-231 DDAESEEDGGET
+231 DDDKESEEDGEET
-243 DQAKKLVILGLDLAM
+243 DQATLVILGLDLAM

-273 GGLAHLTEDDVRAV
+273 GGLAHLSEDDVRAV

-308 ADLRE
+308 ADLRD
-313 FLNTFDEINKMQ
+313 FLNTFNEITEMQ

-332 GKMIDATVIPDKEF
+332 GKMIDATVITDKDF
-346 LALMKDIWNSAP
+346 LVLMKDIFNSAP
-358 IYNTEI
+358 LYKTEI
-364 KYSDSDIESAKPAM
+364 KYSDADTASAKPAM
-378 ARAQQVITKLI
+378 ARAQQVITRLI
-389 VLIQKELSDWK
+389 ALIQKELSDWE
-400 ESNRENYQDADYT
+400 ESNRENYQEADYN
-413 EPADMDNR
+413 EPADMGNN
-421 SSSNT
+421 SPSNT
-426 EIDLD
+426 EINLD
-431 KPLTNSEIQDKID
+431 KPLTNREIQDKID
-444 LEFDKIN
+444 LALD
-451 RAASRGEAKDFTE
+451 AGDFTE
-464 VDRLTKLLK
+464 VDRLAKLLK

>member
-44 AQMGSLKQI
+44 AQMGSLMRAVN
-53 IDEVRFMQKGKERQ
+53 EVRRIQNGKERE
-67 LEKLAND
+67 LEKLATD
-74 IILDKYG
+74 IIIDEYG
-81 YILGNTEL
+81 YILGNTKL
-89 DIRIPNVTDN
+89 DIRIPEPT

-156 PMAEDGLTK
+156 PMATDGLVK
-165 LFGEADAK
+165 LFGEADANQ
-173 LMISSLLLI
+173 MISSLLLI

-192 IPEEIAAK
+192 IPEEVAAR

-216 DKQKPIE
+216 DKPKPIE
-223 KPKDWSPE
+223 KPEDWSP
-231 DDAESEEDGGET
+231 DDDKESEEDGEET
-243 DQAKKLVILGLDLAM
+243 DQATLVILGLDLAM

-273 GGLAHLTEDDVRAV
+273 GGLAHLSEDDVRAV

-308 ADLRE
+308 ADLRD
-313 FLNTFDEINKMQ
+313 FLNTFNEITEMQ

-332 GKMIDATVIPDKEF
+332 GKMIDATVIPDKDF
-346 LALMKDIWNSAP
+346 LVLMKDIFNSAP
-358 IYNTEI
+358 LYKTEI
-364 KYSDSDIESAKPAM
+364 KYSDADTASAKPAM
-378 ARAQQVITKLI
+378 ARAQQVITRLI
-389 VLIQKELSDWK
+389 ALIQKELSDWE
-400 ESNRENYQDADYT
+400 ESNKENYQEADYN
-413 EPADMDNR
+413 EPADMGNN
-421 SSSNT
+421 SPSNT
-426 EIDLD
+426 EINLD
-431 KPLTNSEIQDKID
+431 KPLTTREIQDKID
-444 LEFDKIN
+444 LALD
-451 RAASRGEAKDFTE
+451 AGDFTE
-464 VDRLTKLLK
+464 VDRLAKLLK

>member
-23 YLKSLSQRGD
+23 YLKSLNQRGN
-33 QMVKDITAKHG
+33 QMVKDIIDKHG
-44 AQMGSLKQI
+44 SKMGSLKQI
-53 IDEVRFMQKGKERQ
+53 VDEVRLMQKGKERQ
-67 LEKLAND
+67 LEKLATD

-99 EMGKEMK
+99 EMDKELK
-106 ATKMKKPEP
+106 ATKMKKPKP
-115 EEAPKLKIIGNETRI
+115 EEAPNLKIIGNETRI
-130 NAIHKRKILN
+130 NAIHKRKLMN

-147 INSKRMLAG
+147 INSKKMLTG
-156 PMAEDGLTK
+156 LLAENGLTE
-165 LFGEADAK
+165 LFGKANAK
-173 LMISSLLLI
+173 RMISNLLLI
-182 TDICNARDWN
+182 TDICNANDWN
-192 IPEEIAAK
+192 IPEEIAAQL
-200 MMETD
+200 METD
-205 SALSGTSTIKW
+205 SAQSGSSTIKW
-216 DKQKPIE
+216 DKPKPIE
-223 KPKDWSPE
+223 KPEDWSP
-231 DDAESEEDGGET
+231 DDDKESEEDEGPPAE
-243 DQAKKLVILGLDLAM
+243 KKLVILGIDLAM

-273 GGLAHLTEDDVRAV
+273 GGLAHLSEDDVRTV
-287 FMNTDTVRDEAQDLK
+287 FMNADTVRDEAQDLK

-332 GKMIDATVIPDKEF
+332 GKMIDATIIPDKEF
-346 LALMKDIWNSAP
+346 LVLMKDIWNSAP
-358 IYNTEI
+358 IYNTELT
-364 KYSDSDIESAKPAM
+364 YSDSDIESAKPAM

-389 VLIQKELSDWK
+389 AIIKKELSDWE
-400 ESNRENYQDADYT
+400 ESNKENYQEANYT
-413 EPADMDNR
+413 EPASFN
-421 SSSNT
+421 NT

>member
-44 AQMGSLKQI
+44 AQMGSLMRAVN
-53 IDEVRFMQKGKERQ
+53 EVRRIQNGKERE
-67 LEKLAND
+67 LEKLATD
-74 IILDKYG
+74 IILDEYG
-81 YILGNTEL
+81 YILGNTKL
-89 DIRIPNVTDN
+89 DIRIPEPK

-106 ATKMKKPEP
+106 DTKLKKPEP

-192 IPEEIAAK
+192 IPEEIAAQ

-205 SALSGTSTIKW
+205 SALSGSSTIKW
-216 DKQKPIE
+216 DKPKPIE
-223 KPKDWSPE
+223 KPEDWSPE
-231 DDAESEEDGGET
+231 DDKESEEDGGET
-243 DQAKKLVILGLDLAM
+243 NQATLVILGLDLAM

-273 GGLAHLTEDDVRAV
+273 GGLAHLSEDDIRAV
-287 FMNTDTVRDEAQDLK
+287 LMNTDTVRDEAQDLK

-346 LALMKDIWNSAP
+346 LVLMKDIWNSAP

-364 KYSDSDIESAKPAM
+364 KYSDSDTESAKPAM

-389 VLIQKELSDWK
+389 ALIQKELSDWE

>member
-44 AQMGSLKQI
+44 AQMGSLMRAVN
-53 IDEVRFMQKGKERQ
+53 EVRRIQNGKERE
-67 LEKLAND
+67 LEKLATD
-74 IILDKYG
+74 IIIDEYG
-81 YILGNTEL
+81 YILGNTKL
-89 DIRIPNVTDN
+89 DIRIPEPT

-156 PMAEDGLTK
+156 PMATDGLVK
-165 LFGEADAK
+165 LFGEADANQ
-173 LMISSLLLI
+173 MISSLLLI

-192 IPEEIAAK
+192 IPEEVAAR

-216 DKQKPIE
+216 DKPKPIE
-223 KPKDWSPE
+223 KPEDWSP
-231 DDAESEEDGGET
+231 DDDKESEEDEEET
-243 DQAKKLVILGLDLAM
+243 DQATLVILGLDLAM

-273 GGLAHLTEDDVRAV
+273 GGLAHLSEDDVRAV
-287 FMNTDTVRDEAQDLK
+287 LMNTDTVRDEAQDLK

-308 ADLRE
+308 ADLRD
-313 FLNTFDEINKMQ
+313 FLNTFNQITEMQ

-332 GKMIDATVIPDKEF
+332 GKMIDATVIPDKDF
-346 LALMKDIWNSAP
+346 LVLMKDIFNSAP
-358 IYNTEI
+358 LYKTEI
-364 KYSDSDIESAKPAM
+364 KYSDADTASAKPAM
-378 ARAQQVITKLI
+378 ARAQQVITRLI
-389 VLIQKELSDWK
+389 ALIQKELSDWE
-400 ESNRENYQDADYT
+400 ESNKENYQDSDYN
-413 EPADMDNR
+413 EPADMGNN
-421 SSSNT
+421 SPSNT
-426 EIDLD
+426 EINLD
-431 KPLTNSEIQDKID
+431 KPLTTREIQDKID
-444 LEFDKIN
+444 LALD
-451 RAASRGEAKDFTE
+451 AGDFTE
-464 VDRLTKLLK
+464 VDRLAKLLK